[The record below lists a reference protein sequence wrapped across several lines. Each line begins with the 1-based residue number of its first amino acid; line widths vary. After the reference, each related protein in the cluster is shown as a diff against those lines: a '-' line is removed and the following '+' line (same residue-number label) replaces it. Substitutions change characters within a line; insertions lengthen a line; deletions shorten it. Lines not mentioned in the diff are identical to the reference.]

1 MSQLTALVAGYGLN
15 VLGAVLTLVVGFAA
29 AGWLARATDRAMRR
43 ADRID
48 AVFQPLPGKVV
59 RVAVI
64 VFTGIAVLNRFGVAT
79 TSLIAVLGAAGLA
92 IGLAL
97 QGTLSNVAAGV
108 MILVFRPFQIG
119 DTVKLGGEVYVI
131 DQLGFFLCKAHQ
143 PDGPSAWLPNAKI
156 WGQTIINLSVCDQDR
171 RRIDETY
178 GIGYD
183 DDIPTALAILRMVA
197 DDEPRVLKEPAPL
210 IKVESL
216 GDSSVNILFR
226 VWTARGD
233 WFATKLDLVHRCKEA
248 LEAGGC
254 SLPYPQRDLHLI
266 GADAPA
272 AASGSAAGA
281 ASKG

>member
-1 MSQLTALVAGYGLN
+1 MNEQAQQITDVLMRLVTTYGMN
-15 VLGAVLTLVVGFAA
+15 VLGAIVTLIVGFVV
-29 AGWLARATDRAMRR
+29 AGWLARATDRAMRK
-43 ADRID
+43 ADKID
-48 AVFQPLPGKVV
+48 AVFKPLPGKVV
-59 RVAVI
+59 RIAVI
-64 VFTGIAVLNRFGVAT
+64 VFTLIAVLNRFGVET

-119 DTVKLGGEVYVI
+119 DAVKLGGDVYVI

-156 WGQTIINLSVCDQDR
+156 WGQTIVNLSVCDQDR
-171 RRIDETY
+171 RRIDEHY

-183 DDIPTALAILRMVA
+183 DDIGAALAILRKIA
-197 DDEPRVLKEPAPL
+197 DEESRILKDPAPL
-210 IKVESL
+210 IKVDSL

-233 WFATKLDLVHRCKEA
+233 WWETKLDLVQRCKEA

-254 SLPYPQRDLHLI
+254 NLPYPQRDVHLHQV
-266 GADAPA
+266 PA
-272 AASGSAAGA
+272 ADDAAG
-281 ASKG
+281 